1 MGGKTVRG
9 RQEAGQ
15 MGFAAYF
22 KDCQG
27 NLMGLWANRSHERRI
42 DGGSS
47 GNVPGRVDRHRH
59 RDVVH
64 DKGGHGEDVENLME
78 AEPAR

>member
-22 KDCQG
+22 KDCEG

-42 DGGSS
+42 GG
-47 GNVPGRVDRHRH
+47 GRQATCPD
-59 RDVVH
+59 
-64 DKGGHGEDVENLME
+64 
-78 AEPAR
+78 A

>member
-1 MGGKTVRG
+1 MGGMTVRG

-27 NLMGLWANRSHERRI
+27 NLMGLWQNAPTNGVST
-42 DGGSS
+42 GGRQATC
-47 GNVPGRVDRHRH
+47 PD
-59 RDVVH
+59 
-64 DKGGHGEDVENLME
+64 
-78 AEPAR
+78 A